1 METVYHKDSA
11 IDYASAVI
19 KGDDIQDSSAI
30 VPISNKMNLTWMMDL
45 ALICL
50 IAEIFV
56 TLYLN
61 TFMNVLLQLFRL
73 SSFCWYLAYV
83 CLSTSTG
90 LWLDS
95 FFGQPFLHLWLTLFG
110 TAFQLMAYGR
120 QAQPQIIPM
129 QSMATSSFLLLL
141 YPSFSSSK
149 FWSPCCYVPNTILTK
164 ASRKK

>member
-73 SSFCWYLAYV
+73 SSFC
-83 CLSTSTG
+83 
-90 LWLDS
+90 
-95 FFGQPFLHLWLTLFG
+95 
-110 TAFQLMAYGR
+110 
-120 QAQPQIIPM
+120 
-129 QSMATSSFLLLL
+129 
-141 YPSFSSSK
+141 
-149 FWSPCCYVPNTILTK
+149 
-164 ASRKK
+164 

>member
-19 KGDDIQDSSAI
+19 KGDDIQGSSAI

-73 SSFCWYLAYV
+73 SSFC
-83 CLSTSTG
+83 
-90 LWLDS
+90 
-95 FFGQPFLHLWLTLFG
+95 
-110 TAFQLMAYGR
+110 
-120 QAQPQIIPM
+120 
-129 QSMATSSFLLLL
+129 
-141 YPSFSSSK
+141 
-149 FWSPCCYVPNTILTK
+149 
-164 ASRKK
+164 